1 MSRPEQVGL
10 VVLVYA
16 VGAAAGTT
24 RPGASLADAGT
35 GLLWGLAALLATAV
49 SVHVVNEYADY
60 DTDARTVRT
69 RFSGGSGALHDLGLQ
84 PEVALRAASTSA
96 VLAVAVAGAGLVAG
110 ALSPAAVGLLLLGLV
125 GGWQYSVG
133 PLRLSRRGWGEVANA
148 ALGGL
153 LLPVYGI
160 AAVTGAATATD
171 AALFVP
177 LSALVL
183 VNLLET
189 QWADRDADRRVGK
202 ATLTSRLSGRAT
214 RLLAAAATVAGYG
227 ALLVLSP
234 APIPTSVA
242 VASLTA
248 APFSVWAVVTMT
260 RRREPLPAVVAMVVM
275 VLAQLVAW
283 VVAP

>member
-1 MSRPEQVGL
+1 MSRPDQLVL

-16 VGAAAGTT
+16 TGVAAGTT
-24 RPGASLADAGT
+24 RSAGSLADAGPAVV
-35 GLLWGLAALLATAV
+35 WGLAALVTTAV

-69 RFSGGSGALHDLGLQ
+69 RFSGGSGALHDLGLH
-84 PEVALRAASTSA
+84 PRLALRGASTSA
-96 VLAVAVAGAGLVAG
+96 LLAVAVAGAGLVVG
-110 ALSPAAVGLLLLGLV
+110 ALSPAAVVLALLGLV

-133 PLRLSRRGWGEVANA
+133 PLRLARHGWGEVANA

-153 LLPVYGI
+153 LLPVYGV
-160 AAVTGAATATD
+160 AVVTGGVTAAD

-177 LSALVL
+177 FAALAF

-189 QWADRDADRRVGK
+189 QWADRDADRMVGK
-202 ATLTSRLSGRAT
+202 ATLASRLSDRAT
-214 RLLAAAATVAGYG
+214 RLLAAAATVTGYG
-227 ALLVLSP
+227 ALVVLSP
-234 APIPTSVA
+234 APIPTPVA
-242 VASLTA
+242 VASMAA
-248 APFSVWAVVTMT
+248 APFSVWAMVTMT

-283 VVAP
+283 MVAA